1 LSDSF
6 FLDNSATGSLLGET
20 DAIVGLDLG
29 GMLSVNADARA
40 DATLPPLQSVPEPD
54 FTLSGLLV
62 MLPIQL

>member
-1 LSDSF
+1 M
-6 FLDNSATGSLLGET
+6 LGET